1 MCLFAARYDGELMNE
16 AQAQALTE
24 LLQMQEIGALGTL
37 HDGEPYVSM
46 VPFALHPGGF
56 VIHVSQLAAHT
67 KDMLSTPAVSL
78 LVIAPPEPDEPPQA
92 RARVTIQGTATRCTE
107 SDPRHAEA
115 KAAYLSRFPQSAEMF
130 TFSDFLLFFVEPRMA
145 RFVGGFAQASSLG
158 AETLSRI
165 LSQIGVRRTFS

>member
-1 MCLFAARYDGELMNE
+1 MMAKLMNE
-16 AQAQALTE
+16 TQAQALTH
-24 LLQMQEIGALGTL
+24 LLQTQEIAALGTL
-37 HDGEPYVSM
+37 HDGEPFVSM

-78 LVIAPPEPDEPPQA
+78 LVVASPERDTPAQA
-92 RARVTIQGTATRCTE
+92 RPRVTIQGTAAPCTE

-115 KAAYLSRFPQSAEMF
+115 KAAYLARFPQSAEMF
-130 TFSDFLLFFVEPRMA
+130 NFSDFSLFIVEPRVA
-145 RFVGGFAQASSLG
+145 RFVGGFAQATSIG

-165 LSQIGVRRTFS
+165 LLEISSRAGA

>member
-1 MCLFAARYDGELMNE
+1 MCFLSARYDGELMNE

-24 LLQMQEIGALGTL
+24 LLQIQEIAALGTL

-92 RARVTIQGTATRCTE
+92 RPRVTIQGIAARCLE
-107 SDPRHAEA
+107 SDPRHSAA
-115 KAAYLSRFPQSAEMF
+115 KAAYLTRFPDSAPMF
-130 TFSDFLLFFVEPRMA
+130 GFADFSLFIIEPRQA
-145 RFVGGFAQASSLG
+145 RFVGGFGQATSVG
-158 AETLSRI
+158 AETLKE
-165 LSQIGVRRTFS
+165 IGVRATFS